1 MDAAGQTRT
10 SVTGAVLILAKCV
23 WYVVLSFCL
32 PHLPFSHPDPPKTC
46 TLLIASRSLHFT
58 NARSFVPLQLGVDWT
73 VPENQCTRKIDIM
86 IFVDESP
93 SVQDYQWNEA
103 RRWIRAYIIALNGG
117 PNGLLIGNVD
127 SKMKDVFRISI
138 VQYSGSGEQAAVL
151 KFESCLEGLAQCL
164 KTFDANMYRRF
175 GTKPLSCP
183 SNGMYCTCHFDT
195 NNYNNKI
202 WSLFRSAHVRLT
214 TPFLHSSPLLRTS

>member
-1 MDAAGQTRT
+1 
-10 SVTGAVLILAKCV
+10 
-23 WYVVLSFCL
+23 
-32 PHLPFSHPDPPKTC
+32 
-46 TLLIASRSLHFT
+46 
-58 NARSFVPLQLGVDWT
+58 
-73 VPENQCTRKIDIM
+73 M

-93 SVQDYQWNEA
+93 SVQDYQWNEV

-117 PNGLLIGNVD
+117 PNGLLIGQQNQALIGNMD
-127 SKMKDVFRISI
+127 SIMKDVFRISV

-151 KFESCLEGLAQCL
+151 KFESCLAGLAQCL